1 MGLASARLVTMFTVP
16 ATLVPGGMPDSSTLG
31 PRSTSTRSNISMGT
45 ELAGA
50 MPYRPLVAM
59 SCAPMSSPRRLK
71 FCSRWFLLVV
81 KTTAGSFSSTSCRV
95 RADQSSAS
103 SRV

>member
-1 MGLASARLVTMFTVP
+1 MGWASARLVTMFTVP
-16 ATLVPGGMPDSSTLG
+16 ATLDSGGMPDSSTLG
-31 PRSTSTRSNISMGT
+31 PRSTSMRSNISTGT
-45 ELAGA
+45 ALAGA

-59 SCAPMSSPRRLK
+59 SIAPMSRPRRLK

-81 KTTAGSFSSTSCRV
+81 KTTAESFSSTSCSV
-95 RADQSSAS
+95 SADQSSAS